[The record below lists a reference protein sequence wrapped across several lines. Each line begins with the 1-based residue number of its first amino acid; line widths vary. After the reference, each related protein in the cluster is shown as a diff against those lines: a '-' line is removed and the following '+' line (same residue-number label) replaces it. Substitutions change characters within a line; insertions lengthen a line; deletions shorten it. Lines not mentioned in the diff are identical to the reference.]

1 MFCTKCGYNAGT
13 AKFCP
18 KCGNPLNPQP
28 VQETPVQ
35 NEPVVQTVQ
44 SEPVVQQQFG
54 TQPQSGAVPPVNADV
69 PRYQEAPPMQPQPR
83 KKKKKWPIVVAIIAV
98 IAAAAAVIG
107 FVVLPNVLSPDKH
120 AKAAIKKLGTGLE
133 NTASSAFDNM
143 SFTSVSDKSQITGT
157 LKIDTATI
165 DGEKYSDY
173 IKADTVTYDI
183 QMDAS
188 TEKMAGEIKLQNGSA
203 TALTATFY
211 SDGNN
216 MYFKVP
222 ELFSESF
229 VISLA
234 QLEDEIDSGFSYGS
248 MGSISKYFSSID
260 TSNIELYREPV
271 NAAVKCVVKGIN
283 TFAEECEYKS
293 DKLTYNSDNGDIK
306 VSEYSITITKD
317 AVIKACETVI
327 DELYA
332 SKDLSSYMTL
342 LTMAGVSQT
351 TIKSSIESSLSD
363 MQPVTISMYVNKKD
377 EIVRLAID
385 AADYNTSEKG
395 FIAMSF
401 LGNDNPFEY
410 VVIEADVDD
419 INMKYTVRTQ
429 DNKAALALEMTQNK
443 EYIKA
448 GAELSA
454 SGTTVKI
461 DNLYVNSNIDGSNI
475 DMKLSGEA
483 TQKEFSK
490 LKYSASDYSGAYNLA
505 NLTDTQSTTLA
516 YELMKNLNVLSNV
529 FSDNL
534 YNELFNGKSSSGSAR
549 LGF

>member
-69 PRYQEAPPMQPQPR
+69 PRYQEAPPMQPQPK

-98 IAAAAAVIG
+98 IAVAAAVLG

-157 LKIDTATI
+157 LKIDTATV

-283 TFAEECEYKS
+283 TFAEECEYKKG

-332 SKDLSSYMTL
+332 SKDLSSYM
-342 LTMAGVSQT
+342 TMAGVSQT

-395 FIAMSF
+395 FIAISF

-419 INMKYTVRTQ
+419 INMKYTVKTQ